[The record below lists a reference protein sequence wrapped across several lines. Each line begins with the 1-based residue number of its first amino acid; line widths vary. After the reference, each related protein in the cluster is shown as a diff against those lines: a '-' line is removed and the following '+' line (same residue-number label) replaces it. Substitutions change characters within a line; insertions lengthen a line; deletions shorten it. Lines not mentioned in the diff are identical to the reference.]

1 MSLRDGRTLNRSGNP
16 SMVWT
21 VTDFVHFVRIMPF
34 FKRGEIS
41 EDIVVGVSV
50 ISIFEHIYISRK
62 LNVAYFGTVSKEIIG
77 IFFKIQSAAH
87 TSSQLKN
94 DCSLII
100 KENRVKSIFL

>member
-50 ISIFEHIYISRK
+50 ISIFEHIYISRT

-77 IFFKIQSAAH
+77 IFFKIQSATR
-87 TSSQLKN
+87 TSSRLKN
-94 DCSLII
+94 DCSSII
-100 KENRVKSIFL
+100 KENVE